1 MSEVMLNIIDAH
13 RAIYGE
19 IHGSI
24 ADSVVAAL
32 SAEPETI
39 EELEAA
45 VARFIKP
52 TDEHGL
58 FDFFNE
64 GICER
69 AWDAGI
75 VIVDLAAQVVASEST
90 YSSFQKRGRV
100 QYHDGS
106 AATDVWAYY
115 QVPDDWLFINNVD
128 GWEALAQQRRTE
140 RTSTPPLD
148 ARKVIYGKVT
158 EFIVNECSLRS
169 AVCLS
174 QTALSAAA
182 VRTENPIADI
192 HARWLM
198 TPREDLRSQTPR
210 DVLLAKLEFIDLDL
224 QWRGYQWAF
233 VGECPPG
240 LSTESAAYRFGGF
253 GIHENVIY
261 YDLVRYLLEA
271 CWHRVSDEKNI
282 EVEPEI
288 ERLELLK
295 EEWLCTPQNDLHDMS
310 PFDVI
315 KQERMR
321 IPVTISAEQMMLDDD
336 FELYQML
343 QEDGNPTFWH
353 LDGSHM
359 DYDFPFSFYHTRE
372 EWEEEQRSWEES
384 SREWAERRANLTP
397 FSSPPDSSLGQRE
410 REGEDE
416 IELLPSVWQRSYVNW
431 DELETLPPES
441 AIEIMLL
448 GMGMHLE
455 ELGLDLRDAPE
466 GERLAETLRRDFA
479 DLRQSLHSDTEG
491 LVEVCLQRLR
501 EGLSAIVVAMPHL
514 ADKCVDIH
522 SQLDWLGNLFEE

>member
-1 MSEVMLNIIDAH
+1 MSEVMLNIIDAN
-13 RAIYGE
+13 RAIHGE

-24 ADSVVAAL
+24 ADRVVAAL

-45 VARFIKP
+45 VARFDKP
-52 TDEHGL
+52 TGEYGL
-58 FDFFNE
+58 FDFFSE
-64 GICER
+64 GICEE

-75 VIVDLAAQVVASEST
+75 VIVDLAARVVASEST

-106 AATDVWAYY
+106 AATDVWVNY
-115 QVPDDWLFINNVD
+115 QAPDDWLFINYID
-128 GWEALAQQRRTE
+128 GWQALAQRRRAE

-158 EFIVNECSLRS
+158 EFIVNEC
-169 AVCLS
+169 
-174 QTALSAAA
+174 LSAAA
-182 VRTENPIADI
+182 SGAEEPIADI

-198 TPREDLRSQTPR
+198 TPRSDLRCQTPR

-240 LSTESAAYRFGGF
+240 LSNESAAYRFGGF
-253 GIHENVIY
+253 GTHENVLY

-282 EVEPEI
+282 EVESEI
-288 ERLELLK
+288 ERLERLK
-295 EEWLCTPQNDLHDMS
+295 EDWLHTPQNDLHDMS
-310 PFDVI
+310 PVDVI

-372 EWEEEQRSWEES
+372 EWEEEQRSWETS
-384 SREWAERRANLTP
+384 YREWEERRAGLTP
-397 FSSPPDSSLGQRE
+397 GPSHPDSSLVQRE

-431 DELETLPPES
+431 DELEALPPES

-455 ELGLDLRDAPE
+455 ELGLDLE
-466 GERLAETLRRDFA
+466 GSQRGRELAESLRRDFA
-479 DLRQSLHSDTEG
+479 DLRHALRSDTRE
-491 LVEVCLQRLR
+491 LVEAHLHRMHECL
-501 EGLSAIVVAMPHL
+501 EAIAVAMPHL
-514 ADKCVDIH
+514 VDKCIDFH
-522 SQLDWLGNLFEE
+522 SQLDQLGNLFVASLPD